1 MHSTLSSNKIKLVL
15 MAVVIRRCAKY
26 SLVWNSLLGKIDHL
40 RGTALLSTAIV
51 EDCCSLCTISGVEK
65 RRGMVRNSIISNKN
79 VDENWYL
86 WNTISHRWSS
96 SSGKAGGGYEEE
108 SKLLQ
113 SVRAA
118 DFHPHLNMLKK
129 SRQVLSYDE
138 LLHEFHTAL
147 PYASER
153 DAVIICDALSVSG
166 SIIKSGDMVYL
177 HPKEI
182 AQTLRGLLP
191 VDVTVL
197 RSRLDGVEKKLKP
210 MEDLKDA
217 IQRKSNA
224 RTMAFNYGFFA
235 LMAAQWG
242 IFFRLCYWELSWDI
256 VEPLGFFANGATT
269 MLSFAWFLRTR
280 RDFTFEGMSDTFMS
294 NYEKK
299 ALLAAQFDFVEYE
312 RLQQEAKRLREALR
326 SHSSSS
332 PSLKEQSRIE

>member
-1 MHSTLSSNKIKLVL
+1 
-15 MAVVIRRCAKY
+15 MAVVLFGRYAK
-26 SLVWNSLLGKIDHL
+26 SGLVWNSLLSKIDQL
-40 RGTALLSTAIV
+40 RGAALLSTAIV
-51 EDCCSLCTISGVEK
+51 EDYCSLCTTTGLEERKSVI
-65 RRGMVRNSIISNKN
+65 RNYIIANKHIDGN
-79 VDENWYL
+79 RYL
-86 WNTISHRWSS
+86 PKKISHRWSS
-96 SSGKAGGGYEEE
+96 SGKSGQGDGYEEE

-177 HPKEI
+177 HPEEI

-191 VDVTVL
+191 VDVSVL
-197 RSRLDGVEKKLKP
+197 RMRLDGVEKKLKP
-210 MEDLKDA
+210 MEDLKDS
-217 IQRKSNA
+217 IRRNSNA
-224 RTMAFNYGFFA
+224 RTMAFNYGFFV

-294 NYEKK
+294 NYERK
-299 ALLAAQFDFVEYE
+299 ALLAARFDFVEYE
-312 RLQQEAKRLREALR
+312 RLQQEAKRLREALK

-332 PSLKEQSRIE
+332 SLSKEQKRSIELL

>member
-1 MHSTLSSNKIKLVL
+1 
-15 MAVVIRRCAKY
+15 MAVVVFGRYAK
-26 SLVWNSLLGKIDHL
+26 SGSVWNSLLSKIDQL
-40 RGTALLSTAIV
+40 RGAALLSTAIV
-51 EDCCSLCTISGVEK
+51 EDSCSVCTTAGVED
-65 RRGMVRNSIISNKN
+65 RRSVSRKCIILSNKH
-79 VDENWYL
+79 VDGNLYSPKK
-86 WNTISHRWSS
+86 ISRRWSS
-96 SSGKAGGGYEEE
+96 SGKSGGGYEEE

-118 DFHPHLNMLKK
+118 DFHPHLTMLKK
-129 SRQVLSYDE
+129 ARQVLSYDE

-177 HPKEI
+177 HPEEI

-191 VDVTVL
+191 IDVSVL
-197 RSRLDGVEKKLKP
+197 RARLEGVERKLKP

-217 IQRKSNA
+217 IRLKSNA
-224 RTMAFNYGFFA
+224 RTMTFNYGFFA

-299 ALLAAQFDFVEYE
+299 ALLAAEFDFVEYE
-312 RLQQEAKRLREALR
+312 RLQQEAKRLREALK
-326 SHSSSS
+326 SHSSS
-332 PSLKEQSRIE
+332 PSSSKEQTSNELL

>member
-1 MHSTLSSNKIKLVL
+1 
-15 MAVVIRRCAKY
+15 MAVVIRRCAKN
-26 SLVWNSLLGKIDHL
+26 SLVWNSLVSKIDQL
-40 RGTALLSTAIV
+40 RIGTALLSTATVEECCSVCAIEGVV
-51 EDCCSLCTISGVEK
+51 ED
-65 RRGMVRNSIISNKN
+65 RRSVVRNYVISKKN
-79 VDENWYL
+79 VDGNRYL
-86 WNTISHRWSS
+86 PYKISHRWSS
-96 SSGKAGGGYEEE
+96 SSGKAGDGYEEE

-153 DAVIICDALSVSG
+153 DAVIICDALSMSG

-177 HPKEI
+177 HPGEI

-191 VDVTVL
+191 VDVNVL
-197 RSRLDGVEKKLKP
+197 RTRLDGVEKKLKP
-210 MEDLKDA
+210 MEDLKDG
-217 IQRKSNA
+217 IRRKSNA

-299 ALLAAQFDFVEYE
+299 ALLAAEFDFVEYE
-312 RLQQEAKRLREALR
+312 RLQQEAKRLREALK

-332 PSLKEQSRIE
+332 SLKEQRPIEN